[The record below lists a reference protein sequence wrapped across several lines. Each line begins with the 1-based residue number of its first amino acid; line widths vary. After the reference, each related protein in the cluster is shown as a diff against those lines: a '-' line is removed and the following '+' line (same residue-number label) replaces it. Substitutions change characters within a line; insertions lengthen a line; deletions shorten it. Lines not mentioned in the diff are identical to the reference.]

1 MTRVFALYNTRPF
14 TLNQQCFLEKIISA
28 NDLAKANEYRR
39 WQDRQA
45 FLGGRFLLTTGAQ
58 IFQLPAN
65 ILSLIQYT
73 EYKRPYLPVDID
85 FNVSHTDG
93 LVICAF
99 SNNNRVGVDIEKV
112 TDIKIQDFESFF
124 TEEENRQIRLAKNRN
139 LQFFTYWT
147 KKESVM
153 KADGR
158 GFNLDLKQIV
168 IAEHAFV
175 NDQTWYV
182 GEIAVPSG
190 YIAHIA
196 TSSLLSK
203 PLQCEFVEIPE
214 VERTPY

>member
-14 TLNQQCFLEKIISA
+14 TLNQECFLETIISS

-45 FLGGRFLLTTGAQ
+45 FLGGRFLLTIGAE
-58 IFQLPAN
+58 IFQLPGN

-73 EYKRPYLPVDID
+73 EYKRPYLPLYID

-99 SNNNRVGVDIEKV
+99 SDSKRVGVDIEKIAN
-112 TDIKIQDFESFF
+112 IKIQDFESFF
-124 TEEENRQIRLAKNRN
+124 TEEENRQIQLAKDRN

-175 NDQTWYV
+175 DDQTWYV
-182 GEIAVPSG
+182 SQIAVPSG

-196 TSSLLSK
+196 TSSLLSE
-203 PLQCEFVEIPE
+203 PLQCEFVEIPG
-214 VERTPY
+214 V